1 MELLLLGWVLGA
13 SAGILHH
20 YFVVKPKL
28 ESVIAELR
36 RIAAELDGTSN
47 TREGG

>member
-13 SAGILHH
+13 GAGIAHH

-36 RIAAELDGTSN
+36 HIAAELNGT
-47 TREGG
+47 TLHK